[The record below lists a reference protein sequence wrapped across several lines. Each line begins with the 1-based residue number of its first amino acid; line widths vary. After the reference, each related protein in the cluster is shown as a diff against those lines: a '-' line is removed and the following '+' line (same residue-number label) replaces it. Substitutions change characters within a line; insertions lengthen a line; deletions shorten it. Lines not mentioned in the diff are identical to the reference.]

1 MRSVA
6 DDDFLILMAV
16 ILAAAG
22 VLMWVG

>member
-1 MRSVA
+1 MRDRNFV
-6 DDDFLILMAV
+6 IMMAV